1 MYNVGA
7 FVEDGGLM
15 SYAPDIES
23 QLQRAAEY
31 VDKILRGAAPGE
43 LPVEQPTKYQLTL
56 NLKAAKSIGLEFPE
70 LMLLRADRVV
80 H

>member
-1 MYNVGA
+1 
-7 FVEDGGLM
+7 
-15 SYAPDIES
+15 
-23 QLQRAAEY
+23 

-56 NLKAAKSIGLEFPE
+56 NLKAAKSIGLRFPE